1 MKRNLIFLLFASVLF
16 AACSTPASQMK
27 KELDNI
33 QVKCYPEVLEVVN
46 NKIDARISITFPE
59 NYFNTQTMMVLTPV
73 LVYDGG
79 QRTSKAYIYQGEEIM
94 ANYKVVPVRGISHS
108 EKLSFD
114 YLPGMEQCRLE
125 LRCTLISGD
134 KKVALPAIRVA
145 DGCNA
150 TYRLVL
156 NSGEYSY
163 KSDGYQRV
171 TTLTTETSIMF
182 DVNSSTVRNTT
193 RNNSAM
199 KMYKSYLSD
208 FDENARYKI
217 TGTQIV
223 AYASP
228 EGGQEYNAKLSD
240 KRAQAAVKTW
250 KDISGGDVDSLDI
263 KSVGQDWEGFK
274 EALKNSDL
282 EDKELILRVLS
293 MYSDPAMRE
302 SEIRNLSFIYEDLKR
317 EVFPDLRRATFIVEA
332 EHTGFS
338 DEELLE
344 LGDKQ
349 LGMLSEQEV
358 LRLASISPDREHK
371 RFYYRL
377 AAERYLSDVGFYN
390 LAAIALDDNINDIA
404 SAYLDRLPDD
414 PDVLNARGVIELRKG
429 RTDQARN
436 YFLRADNA
444 DSRRNL
450 GTLLILEGK
459 YAEAAEMLKGSGGAN
474 EVLSCILTG
483 QIDEAIA
490 ASSLD
495 SPRDAYLAAVAYAR
509 KGDAAKVKEA
519 LVIACED
526 ELYAQK
532 AAKDVE
538 FVDFR

>member
-1 MKRNLIFLLFASVLF
+1 MKRNILYILFAGVLLS
-16 AACSTPASQMK
+16 ACATPQAQMK
-27 KELDNI
+27 KELGHI
-33 QVKCYPEVLEVVN
+33 QVKCNPEVLEVLN
-46 NKIDARISITFPE
+46 NKIEARVNITFPE
-59 NYFNTQTMMVLTPV
+59 DFFDKQTMMVFTPV
-73 LVYDGG
+73 LVYEGG
-79 QRTSKAYIYQGEEIM
+79 QSTGKAFIYQGEEIM
-94 ANYKVVPVRGISHS
+94 ANYKVVPVRGITHS
-108 EKLSFD
+108 ELLSFG
-114 YLPGMEQCRLE
+114 YLAGMEQCRLE
-125 LRCTLISGD
+125 LRSTLISGT
-134 KKVALPAIRVA
+134 KKITLPAIKVA

-156 NSGEYSY
+156 NSGEYSF
-163 KSDGYQRV
+163 KDDGYQRV

-193 RNNSAM
+193 RNNSAVQ
-199 KMYKSYLSD
+199 MYKSYLSD
-208 FDENARYKI
+208 LDENSRYKL

-228 EGGQEYNAKLSD
+228 EGGEEYNAKLSD

-250 KDISGGDVDSLDI
+250 KELSGGDVDSLEVH
-263 KSVGQDWEGFK
+263 SVGQDWEGFK
-274 EALKNSDL
+274 EALENSDL
-282 EDKELILRVLS
+282 EDKDLILRVLS

-377 AAERYLSDVGFYN
+377 AAERYLSEVGYYN
-390 LAAIALDDNINDIA
+390 LAAIALDDNINDVA
-404 SAYLDRLPDD
+404 SAYLDRIPDD

-444 DSRRNL
+444 DSRKNL

-459 YAEAAEMLKGSGGAN
+459 YTEAADLLKGSGGAN
-474 EVLSCILTG
+474 EVLACILTG

-490 ASSLD
+490 ASSLE

-509 KGDAAKVKEA
+509 KGDAENVKKA
-519 LVIACED
+519 LSIACED